1 MIGPNVITL
10 GGSWPECQTTG
21 TKVISQKRRCDDEG
35 TECQDGGSAEMV
47 LVKKRRYKRTCSDAE
62 NKAPKVGR
70 GVAVATKTI
79 NNNLIINQ
87 DNDRIISDET
97 VLIIDANF
105 GCTRASS
112 ASSISPTNTE
122 TISSFS
128 DSMPSLEE
136 IYPVTIGAESQP
148 IRSAAPQTGSAPIQ
162 AGRVSPP
169 QLEAVDN
176 PNLSWLLDFKVSS
189 LFDPDG
195 SEGNVDGC
203 FQGDECLQTSSTS
216 SSSPSPQSSL
226 TMPPPLPLPV
236 SHPPTSNRL
245 LKPPYT
251 YTELI
256 EQALNEKGQ
265 LTVSGIY
272 TWMSEKYPFFKAH
285 DERWKNSVRHNLS
298 INPHFRKG
306 MKASQGSGH
315 FWTLSTQGA
324 PPPPLHPNHDTW
336 KMTEVKSVIETESDE
351 TEKSYIDEVATAT
364 ASIEEPSSG
373 LEDPFSPP
381 LSITIPA
388 DNSPDPSLA
397 RTAEEILSG
406 VKKEVQVQY
415 LSADSDFLNQ
425 MTRGELADETNLT
438 EVSTSFL
445 MNDLGTEVILNDSF
459 FCDDLNFQ
467 YCELTTAQM

>member
-10 GGSWPECQTTG
+10 GGSWPECQTTNA
-21 TKVISQKRRCDDEG
+21 TVISSQKRRCPTEEESCPENQDD
-35 TECQDGGSAEMV
+35 AEIV
-47 LVKKRRYKRTCSDAE
+47 LAKKRRNKRSLSDAE
-62 NKAPKVGR
+62 NRQKGR
-70 GVAVATKTI
+70 AVTVAAAKNI
-79 NNNLIINQ
+79 NNNLIINHE
-87 DNDRIISDET
+87 NDRIISDET

-105 GCTRASS
+105 GCTASTRTSS
-112 ASSISPTNTE
+112 ASSITTTTE
-122 TISSFS
+122 TVSNFS
-128 DSMPSLEE
+128 DSSMPSLED
-136 IYPVTIGAESQP
+136 IASATAIADTQP
-148 IRSAAPQTGSAPIQ
+148 RSGRMVQNGSASVQTGSVQNPLQ
-162 AGRVSPP
+162 P
-169 QLEAVDN
+169 EAADN

-195 SEGNVDGC
+195 SEENGERLLDGDFQRVDSP
-203 FQGDECLQTSSTS
+203 QNTTPVSQ
-216 SSSPSPQSSL
+216 SSPSTPL
-226 TMPPPLPLPV
+226 FTLPPPPPV
-236 SHPPTSNRL
+236 PHPSTTNRL
-245 LKPPYT
+245 LKPPFT

-256 EQALNEKGQ
+256 EQALKEKGQ

-272 TWMSEKYPFFKAH
+272 NWMSEKFPFFKAH

-324 PPPPLHPNHDTW
+324 PPPNHESW
-336 KMTEVKSVIETESDE
+336 KITEVKSLIESQE

-364 ASIEEPSSG
+364 ASIEEPSQ
-373 LEDPFSPP
+373 EERFSPS
-381 LSITIPA
+381 LSLA
-388 DNSPDPSLA
+388 VPDPSLA

-415 LSADSDFLNQ
+415 LSADTDFLNQ
-425 MTRGELADETNLT
+425 MTRTGLAEETNLT

-445 MNDLGTEVILNDSF
+445 MNDLGSEVILNDSF